1 MIDQFQRVAQKLRI
15 LHIPA
20 LVVGVS
26 SILAIIATV
35 FFSQSREG
43 DRFLVPAIVALL
55 WAMSTYGFIE
65 SFRSVPAPVTQSM
78 SWFARLGRRLR
89 RAWYWLIASI
99 FIVVSVAAVF
109 VALRMLAVWVRNYG

>member
-1 MIDQFQRVAQKLRI
+1 MIVQFQRFAQKLRV
-15 LHIPA
+15 LHVPA
-20 LVVGVS
+20 LVVGIS

-99 FIVVSVAAVF
+99 FIVVSAAAVF

>member
-1 MIDQFQRVAQKLRI
+1 MIDQFQRVAQKLRV
-15 LHIPA
+15 LRIPA
-20 LVVGVS
+20 VIIGLS
-26 SILAIIATV
+26 SILVIVIIAFV
-35 FFSQSREG
+35 SQSREG

-89 RAWYWLIASI
+89 RAWYWLIATV
-99 FIVVSVAAVF
+99 FIIVSAAAVF
-109 VALRMLAVWVRNYG
+109 VAFRMLVIWVRNYG